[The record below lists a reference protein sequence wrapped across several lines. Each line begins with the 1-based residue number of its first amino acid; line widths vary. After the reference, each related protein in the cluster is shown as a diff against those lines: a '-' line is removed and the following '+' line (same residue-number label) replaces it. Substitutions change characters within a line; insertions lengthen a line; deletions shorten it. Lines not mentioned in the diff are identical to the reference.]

1 MGGFGGK
8 HHLEVVAGSHVKN
21 FNNLSV
27 GYLFVGV
34 YGYEAFGLAL
44 LGKLEE
50 CQQGFRLDSLRLLVA
65 KRCVEPML
73 LVDINPCAGFDGCLL
88 GALGQVHFK
97 SRRENECGSDHEE
110 DEQKEDDIGH

>member
-88 GALGQVHFK
+88 GAFGA
-97 SRRENECGSDHEE
+97 GSLQEP
-110 DEQKEDDIGH
+110 